1 MIIIAETDKLDRPTK
16 IQIEFEYIDR
26 IKNKHRKAILL
37 SLYESPQ
44 HYKELVSLTNL
55 KPGSI
60 YHHLGVLEPL
70 ARKTDH
76 GLYEITHKGVDLLEA
91 MNLVEKPKPKVSE
104 QLDPAEISAHSQ
116 DNLLVSIWLGK
127 INYILIIF
135 TLIITV
141 SLAYYGVSLAGSA
154 LYPIGDWR
162 VVLIFNTLAFIL
174 GWSSYYFSE
183 ILTIKNRIYNIIK
196 FTIAIRVLSML
207 PGAIVGLSLFI
218 IFIFGII
225 PSASFYPWLMGITTI
240 LGYILAASGLYY
252 LRGRDRA
259 SSLIISG
266 IAASIDVI
274 FGLIVFFSF

>member
-1 MIIIAETDKLDRPTK
+1 MDDSKDIRID
-16 IQIEFEYIDR
+16 FEYIDR

-37 SLYESPQ
+37 ALYKSPQ

-76 GLYEITHKGVDLLEA
+76 GLYEITSMGTDLLEA
-91 MNLVEKPKPKVSE
+91 LNLVEKQKPKVSE
-104 QLDPAEISAHSQ
+104 QKDPIEISSDSQ
-116 DNLLVSIWLGK
+116 DNLLVNVWLGK
-127 INYILIIF
+127 VNYILIIF
-135 TLIITV
+135 TLSITFG
-141 SLAYYGVSLAGSA
+141 LTYFGVALAGSA

-162 VVLIFNTLAFIL
+162 VILIFDALAFLL
-174 GWSSYYFSE
+174 GWSAYYFSE
-183 ILTIKNRIYNIIK
+183 ILTLKNRIYNIFK

-218 IFIFGII
+218 LFIFGIT
-225 PSASFYPWLMGITTI
+225 PSDSFYPWLMGITTI
-240 LGYILAASGLYY
+240 LGYVLAASGLYY

-259 SSLIISG
+259 LSLLISG
-266 IAASIDVI
+266 IAGSIDVL

>member
-1 MIIIAETDKLDRPTK
+1 MSIIVESDELDRPTK

-37 SLYESPQ
+37 SLYKSPQ

-70 ARKTDH
+70 VRKTDH
-76 GLYEITHKGVDLLEA
+76 GLYEITSKGVDLLES
-91 MNLVEKPKPKVSE
+91 MDLVVKQKPKVSQ
-104 QLDPAEISAHSQ
+104 QLDPVKIGTNSQ
-116 DNLLVSIWLGK
+116 DNILVSIWLGK

-135 TLIITV
+135 TLIITLG
-141 SLAYYGVSLAGSA
+141 LAYYGVALAGSA

-162 VVLIFNTLAFIL
+162 VVLIFDILAFLL

-218 IFIFGII
+218 VFIFGII
-225 PSASFYPWLMGITTI
+225 PSESFYPWLMGITTI

-259 SSLIISG
+259 SSLLISG
-266 IAASIDVI
+266 IAASIDVL
-274 FGLIVFFSF
+274 FGLIVFFAF